1 MNNIKGYLIECEG
14 RELFLRENIEWAIA
28 DEHYKVTPLVAQ
40 EAVLDSE
47 NMHKTEPSFDDYV
60 EVSGQLYDLQQ
71 EHIKHLET
79 KLEECIEVLEGIV
92 EISVPTEHLIENK
105 AKLLLI
111 AEACRKLL
119 AAKE

>member
-1 MNNIKGYLIECEG
+1 MSDIKGYLIECEG

-40 EAVLDSE
+40 ETVLDSE
-47 NMHKTEPSFDDYV
+47 NLHKREPSFDDYV

-79 KLEECIEVLEGIV
+79 KLEECIEVLESIV
-92 EISVPTEHLIENK
+92 EISVPTEHVIENK